1 MVTVQQQLTIRPARS
16 SELSKLA
23 ELMLGR
29 LPDLMKSES
38 APDPQTIHQRMA
50 GLLPDRALLLAIDNR
65 QLSGMAALDLDHAS
79 VLAMYLDPNR
89 ARAETA
95 RRLLEELEQVALA
108 YGIERLN
115 CSVKPQAWAF
125 MQRMG
130 YRSTGQ
136 QPDGSPVRLIKSL
149 ADQRTPE
156 QVRIAQLNEELGV
169 PGDYG
174 ARHRLPLVEQADERV
189 SVGLD
194 IFDRNVELTADA
206 ADAWELMRSN
216 ALGHDINLL
225 LVSGFRS
232 IKYQAELVAR
242 KVRQGRSIDQVL
254 RSTAAPGYSQHHSA
268 LAIDLTT
275 HGVQPLE
282 REFAMTPAYEWLK
295 SHARI
300 YGFHESYPKNNRHG
314 IEWEPW
320 HWCYRG
326 TFRRRSQSI
335 PPFSIAR

>member
-1 MVTVQQQLTIRPARS
+1 MVTVQQQLTIRPARPA
-16 SELSKLA
+16 ELSKLA
-23 ELMLGR
+23 ELMRGR

-38 APDPQTIHQRMA
+38 APDAERIHQRMA
-50 GLLPDRALLLAIDNR
+50 GLLPDQALLLAIDNR
-65 QLSGMAALDLDHAS
+65 QLSGMVALDLDHAS

-95 RRLLEELEQVALA
+95 RKLLEELEQVALS
-108 YGIERLN
+108 YGIEELN
-115 CSVKPQAWAF
+115 CTVKPQAWAF

-130 YRSTGQ
+130 YCSIGKQ
-136 QPDGSPVRLIKSL
+136 ADGSPIKLSKSL
-149 ADQRTPE
+149 ADQRNPE
-156 QVRIAQLNEELGV
+156 QARIAQLNQELGI
-169 PGDYG
+169 PGNYG
-174 ARHRLPLVEQADERV
+174 ARHRLHMVEEAAERV

-194 IFDRNVELTADA
+194 IFDRSVELTADA
-206 ADAWELMRSN
+206 ADAWELMHSN
-216 ALGHDINLL
+216 ALSHDVNLL

-242 KVRQGRSIDQVL
+242 KIRQGRSIDQVL
-254 RSTAAPGYSQHHSA
+254 RTTAAPGYSEHHSG
-268 LAIDLTT
+268 LAMDLTT

-282 REFAMTPAYEWLK
+282 REFATTAAYEWLK

-300 YGFHESYPKNNRHG
+300 YGFHESYPKSNRHG

-326 TFRRRSQSI
+326 TYRRRSGSI
-335 PPFSIAR
+335 PPFSGR